1 VPPKGYRKPTTPDDT
16 PELLFAAMLLV
27 KTLRKRDPQS
37 MYLTMAESGL
47 EQAQR
52 TGAAPEGATDK

>member
-1 VPPKGYRKPTTPDDT
+1 MPPRGWKRPTDPDDT

-52 TGAAPEGATDK
+52 MAAAPEGATDR